1 MQSAINSSGVRSSGG
16 GSVLLPLESVCPISE
31 MNEFRLEP
39 ISDSLVRSLDS
50 LIIVSSMVASVGRV
64 SSRGLLSSGPPF
76 HSNLCPRYC
85 SFEGFGG
92 DDLHSVIANSFG
104 SSTRS
109 LRLPSRSGSLPRT
122 VCCLRLSRANIFL
135 HSTWLR
141 AAYFAA
147 LDFVYFSGVEGL
159 DRPEPA
165 AKDEEPVPAVPLD
178 LDAFDLVEL
187 GEVVVQIDWV
197 SAGYTRTASGGS
209 VRGTAS
215 C

>member
-1 MQSAINSSGVRSSGG
+1 MQSSINSSGVRSIGG

-50 LIIVSSMVASVGRV
+50 LIIVSSIVASVGRV
-64 SSRGLLSSGPPF
+64 SSRGLLSSGAPF

-92 DDLHSVIANSFG
+92 DLHSVIANSLG
-104 SSTRS
+104 SSTCS

-122 VCCLRLSRANIFL
+122 VWCLRLSRANIFL

-147 LDFVYFSGVEGL
+147 LDFVYFSAVEGV
-159 DRPEPA
+159 DRPKPA
-165 AKDEEPVPAVPLD
+165 AKDEEPVAAVPLD

-187 GEVVVQIDWV
+187 GEVVV
-197 SAGYTRTASGGS
+197 
-209 VRGTAS
+209 
-215 C
+215 